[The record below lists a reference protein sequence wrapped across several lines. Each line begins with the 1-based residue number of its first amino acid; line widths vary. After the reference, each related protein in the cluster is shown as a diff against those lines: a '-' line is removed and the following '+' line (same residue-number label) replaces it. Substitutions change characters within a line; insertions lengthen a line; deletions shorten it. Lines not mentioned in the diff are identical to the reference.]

1 MILEEDP
8 GDDMFPCDYQR
19 IGGLAS
25 GQAQYELADLA
36 YQTVDIKFK
45 QNCNEI
51 MMHQVWR

>member
-1 MILEEDP
+1 LILEEDP